1 MCRGKMMLYCHFI
14 ISSRGW
20 WIGAY
25 LLNNERGLSDGE
37 IENAKQVIINM
48 YLENLQKE
56 NMCRWWLNWITYADQ
71 S

>member
-1 MCRGKMMLYCHFI
+1 MKEL
-14 ISSRGW
+14 
-20 WIGAY
+20 
-25 LLNNERGLSDGE
+25 GLSDGE